1 MFYLAANTTNDS
13 NCDMS
18 YPYFIPDY
26 PEQIF
31 LVLKDMPFKGY
42 SIIPN
47 KYSVFG
53 KLKFLENNLYCMLP
67 NDFKPQ
73 LQCNSIYL
81 DATLVAQGDHFV
93 GRTLLS
99 KLVARNKKMLSVI
112 AEIRWSLMSI
122 FHGEQDAS

>member
-1 MFYLAANTTNDS
+1 MFYLAANTTHDS

-47 KYSVFG
+47 KYSVFW
-53 KLKFLENNLYCMLP
+53 KLKFLEKLNE
-67 NDFKPQ
+67 KK
-73 LQCNSIYL
+73 
-81 DATLVAQGDHFV
+81 V
-93 GRTLLS
+93 LLIELILN
-99 KLVARNKKMLSVI
+99 KLELEMYN
-112 AEIRWSLMSI
+112 
-122 FHGEQDAS
+122 